1 MLKRN
6 RFNRFTACGCNGD
19 DSQQELS
26 QPLMMRRDYGSIEAN
41 DMFADFDKESRFHEG
56 PQGKKEFKEWFE
68 DQPEDFQDEWKE
80 NIEKYKDQFKKA
92 DLERQSRFHSGPK
105 GKKEW
110 SKWIKEQDFEDE
122 WKVNTCMYGGTITGQ
137 APKSQ
142 ESCEKELN
150 VKLAS
155 RVANKF
161 INSNNTQNKFLNRT
175 ARMLVASI
183 ESEMNDLLADAD
195 KADEKAK
202 EYKTAWSK
210 HDLTYLKKSNVIPAD
225 LHDKLASSFDIIK
238 SAEELVKKAVRTL
251 KATAKKKR
259 KEARK
264 LGKKAN
270 AIMDL
275 QADSDGSY
283 MSVSHIE
290 QMITQLSTLA
300 DMINSDTPLEDWV
313 ESKLAHAHQNIMD
326 VASYMLYNPKS

>member
-1 MLKRN
+1 MLRRN
-6 RFNRFTACGCNGD
+6 KFNRFTACGC
-19 DSQQELS
+19 DSTTQEQS

-41 DMFADFDKESRFHEG
+41 DMLADLDKESRFHEG
-56 PQGKKEFKEWFE
+56 PKGKKEFKEWFE

-80 NIEKYKDQFKKA
+80 NTEKYKDQFKKA
-92 DLERQSRFHSGPK
+92 DLERQSRFHEGPK
-105 GKKEW
+105 GRKEW
-110 SKWIKEQDFEDE
+110 SKWIKDQDFEDE
-122 WKVNTCMYGGTITGQ
+122 WKVNTCMYGGTITGK

-142 ESCEKELN
+142 ETCEKELN

-161 INSNNTQNKFLNRT
+161 INANNKFLNRT

-183 ESEMNDLLADAD
+183 ESEMNDLLAEAD

-210 HDLTYLKKSNVIPAD
+210 QDLPYLKKSNVIPAD

-238 SAEELVKKAVRTL
+238 SAEELVKKAVRDL
-251 KATAKKKR
+251 KTTAKTKR

-283 MSVSHIE
+283 MSVSNIN
-290 QMITQLSTLA
+290 QMITQLSSLA
-300 DMINSDTPLEDWV
+300 DMINADTPLEDWI
-313 ESKLAHAHQNIMD
+313 ESKLAHAHQNILD
-326 VASYMLYNPKS
+326 VASYMFYSPKS

>member
-1 MLKRN
+1 MLRRN
-6 RFNRFTACGCNGD
+6 KFNRFTACGCSDTDQDQG
-19 DSQQELS
+19 LS

-56 PQGKKEFKEWFE
+56 PKGKKEFKEWFE
-68 DQPEDFQDEWKE
+68 DQPEDFQDEWEE
-80 NIEKYKDQFKKA
+80 NTEKYKDQFKKA
-92 DLERQSRFHSGPK
+92 DLERQSRFHEGPK

-110 SKWIKEQDFEDE
+110 KKWIKEQDFEDE

-142 ESCEKELN
+142 DSCEKELN

-161 INSNNTQNKFLNRT
+161 INKQAGQTKFLNRT
-175 ARMLVASI
+175 ARMLIASI
-183 ESEMNDLLADAD
+183 ESEMNELLSDAD

-210 HDLTYLKKSNVIPAD
+210 QDLPYLKKSNVIPAD

-238 SAEELVKKAVRTL
+238 SAEELVKKAVRDL

-264 LGKKAN
+264 LSKKAN

-283 MSVSHIE
+283 MSVSHIN
-290 QMITQLSTLA
+290 QMLTQLSSLA
-300 DMINSDTPLEDWV
+300 DMIKHDTPLEDWV

-326 VASYMLYNPKS
+326 VASYMFYSPKS

>member
-1 MLKRN
+1 MLRRN
-6 RFNRFTACGCNGD
+6 KFNRFTACGCSDTDQG
-19 DSQQELS
+19 LS

-56 PQGKKEFKEWFE
+56 PKGKKEFKEWFE
-68 DQPEDFQDEWKE
+68 DQPEDFQEEWEE
-80 NIEKYKDQFKKA
+80 NTEKYKDQFKKA
-92 DLERQSRFHSGPK
+92 DLERQSRFHTGPK
-105 GKKEW
+105 GQKEW
-110 SKWIKEQDFEDE
+110 KKWIKEQDFEDE

-161 INSNNTQNKFLNRT
+161 INKQAGQTKFLDRT
-175 ARMLVASI
+175 ARMLIASI
-183 ESEMNDLLADAD
+183 ESQMNELLAEAD

-210 HDLTYLKKSNVIPAD
+210 QDLPYLKKSNVIPAD

-238 SAEELVKKAVRTL
+238 SAEELVKKAVKDL
-251 KATAKKKR
+251 KSTAKTKR

-283 MSVSHIE
+283 MSVSNIN
-290 QMITQLSTLA
+290 QMLTQLSSLA
-300 DMINSDTPLEDWV
+300 DIIKHDTPLEDWV

-326 VASYMLYNPKS
+326 VASYMFYSPKS

>member
-1 MLKRN
+1 MLRRN
-6 RFNRFTACGCNGD
+6 KFNRLNACGCSDTDQG
-19 DSQQELS
+19 LS

-56 PQGKKEFKEWFE
+56 PKGKKEFKEWFE
-68 DQPEDFQDEWKE
+68 DQPEDFQEEWQE
-80 NIEKYKDQFKKA
+80 NTEKYKDQFKKA
-92 DLERQSRFHSGPK
+92 DLQRESRFHTGPK
-105 GKKEW
+105 GQKEW
-110 SKWIKEQDFEDE
+110 KKWIKEQDFEDE

-161 INSNNTQNKFLNRT
+161 INKQAGQTKFLNRT
-175 ARMLVASI
+175 AKILIASI
-183 ESEMNDLLADAD
+183 ESEMNELLSDAD

-210 HDLTYLKKSNVIPAD
+210 HDISYLKKSNVIPAD
-225 LHDKLASSFDIIK
+225 IHDKLASSFDIIK
-238 SAEELVKKAVRTL
+238 SAEELVKKAVKDL

-264 LGKKAN
+264 LSKKAN

-290 QMITQLSTLA
+290 QMLTQLSSLA
-300 DMINSDTPLEDWV
+300 DIIHQDTPLEDWV

-326 VASYMLYNPKS
+326 VASYMFYSPKS

>member
-1 MLKRN
+1 MLRRN
-6 RFNRFTACGCNGD
+6 KFNRFTACGCSDTDQG
-19 DSQQELS
+19 LS

-56 PQGKKEFKEWFE
+56 PKGKKEFKEWFE
-68 DQPEDFQDEWKE
+68 DQPKDFQDEWEE
-80 NIEKYKDQFKKA
+80 NTEKYKDQFKKA
-92 DLERQSRFHSGPK
+92 DLQRESRFHEGPK

-110 SKWIKEQDFEDE
+110 QKWIKEQDFEDE

-161 INSNNTQNKFLNRT
+161 INKQAGQNKFLNRT
-175 ARMLVASI
+175 ARMLIASI
-183 ESEMNDLLADAD
+183 ESEMNELLAEAD

-210 HDLTYLKKSNVIPAD
+210 QDLPYLKKSNVIPAD

-238 SAEELVKKAVRTL
+238 SAEELVKKAVKDL
-251 KATAKKKR
+251 KTTAKTKR

-283 MSVSHIE
+283 MSVSNIN
-290 QMITQLSTLA
+290 QMLTQLSSLA
-300 DMINSDTPLEDWV
+300 DIIKHDTPLEDWV

-326 VASYMLYNPKS
+326 VASYMFYSPKS

>member
-1 MLKRN
+1 MLRRN
-6 RFNRFTACGCNGD
+6 KFNRFTACGCSDTDQG
-19 DSQQELS
+19 LS

-56 PQGKKEFKEWFE
+56 PKGKKEFKEWFE
-68 DQPEDFQDEWKE
+68 DQPEDFQEEWEE
-80 NIEKYKDQFKKA
+80 NTEKYKDQFKKA
-92 DLERQSRFHSGPK
+92 DLQRESRFHTGPK
-105 GKKEW
+105 GQKEW
-110 SKWIKEQDFEDE
+110 KKWIKEQDFEDE

-161 INSNNTQNKFLNRT
+161 INKQAGQTKFLNRT
-175 ARMLVASI
+175 ARMLIASI
-183 ESEMNDLLADAD
+183 ESQMNELLAEAD

-210 HDLTYLKKSNVIPAD
+210 QDLPYLKKSNVIPAD

-238 SAEELVKKAVRTL
+238 SAEELVKKAVKDL
-251 KATAKKKR
+251 KSTAKTKR

-283 MSVSHIE
+283 MSVSNIN
-290 QMITQLSTLA
+290 QMLTQLSSLA
-300 DMINSDTPLEDWV
+300 DIIKHDTPLEDWV

-326 VASYMLYNPKS
+326 VASYMFYSPKS